1 MKKKTIGILVV
12 LALVAVIFAGCAQ
25 GAPQAPA
32 QPATPAGDAGAAP
45 DAGAPAAEGGNVRIA
60 VAAPLTGDNA
70 EYGQGFLNAAR
81 LQAEHRNAAGG
92 VLGGRQVEIVPFDDA
107 NSSEEA
113 ASIALR
119 IASDG
124 DFAGVIGHF
133 SSGVAMTAAPTYNE
147 NQIINISP
155 SAGHVDFS
163 GIGEFIFRN
172 NTVVVVEAGAILD
185 IAVTDLGHT
194 RIGILSIMTDWGVS
208 TSDVIM
214 NLVDALPGV
223 EVVAHEEV
231 MEGSPDFSP
240 AITAFEAADV
250 DVVISVSQYSTLAPF
265 AIQYRTINPEVDI
278 LGFSNAYTRNLI
290 DIGGESVERVRFPV
304 SFFADS
310 PDPVIQAFV
319 SEYIAANGYSPS
331 ALTAQAFDAVGILLD
346 AIDAAGTTEGEPVRQ
361 MLHEISHN
369 GVAGVV
375 SFDAGGD
382 VMRDFFRVVIQD
394 GEFRLT
400 N

>member
-1 MKKKTIGILVV
+1 MKKKTIGILLT
-12 LALVAVIFAGCAQ
+12 LALVAAIFAGCAQ
-25 GAPQAPA
+25 EEQQPQGQWTFEQGEPTENGAV
-32 QPATPAGDAGAAP
+32 
-45 DAGAPAAEGGNVRIA
+45 AEGGPVRIA

-70 EYGQGFLNAAR
+70 EYGQGFLNAAQ
-81 LQAEHRNAAGG
+81 LQAQARNAAGG

-107 NSSEEA
+107 NSAEEA

-119 IASDG
+119 IVSDG

-172 NTVVVVEAGAILD
+172 NSIVVVEAGAILD
-185 IAVTDLGHT
+185 IAVTDLGAT

-214 NLVDALPGV
+214 DLVEGMPGV

-240 AITAFEAADV
+240 AITAFEAAGV
-250 DVVISVSQYSTLAPF
+250 EAVISVSQYSTLGPF

-290 DIGGESVERVRFPV
+290 DIGGPSVERVRFPV

-310 PDPVIQAFV
+310 PDPIIQAFV
-319 SEYIAANGYSPS
+319 AEYIATFGYSPS

-346 AIDAAGTTEGEPVRQ
+346 AIDAAGTTAGEPVRQ
-361 MLHEISHN
+361 MMHTISHD

-375 SFDAGGD
+375 TFDANGD
-382 VMRDFFRVVIQD
+382 VQRDFFRVVIQD
-394 GEFRLT
+394 GEFVLT

>member
-1 MKKKTIGILVV
+1 MKKRTIGILLV
-12 LALVAVIFAGCAQ
+12 LALVAAMFAGCQQTPQQPAQ
-25 GAPQAPA
+25 GGWTVVEVEENGDDPAPA
-32 QPATPAGDAGAAP
+32 GAGGP
-45 DAGAPAAEGGNVRIA
+45 VRIA

-81 LQAEHRNAAGG
+81 LQAERRNAAGG
-92 VLGGRQVEIVPFDDA
+92 VLGGRMVEIVPFDDA
-107 NSSEEA
+107 NSAEEA

-147 NQIINISP
+147 NQIVNISP

-172 NTVVVVEAGAILD
+172 NAIVVVEAGAILD

-194 RIGILSIMTDWGVS
+194 RIGILSIMTDWGYS
-208 TSDVIM
+208 TSRVIM
-214 NLVDALPGV
+214 NLVEGMPGV

-240 AITAFEAADV
+240 AITAFEAAGAE
-250 DVVISVSQYSTLAPF
+250 VVISVSQYSTLGPF
-265 AIQYRTINPEVDI
+265 AIQYRTINPDIDI
-278 LGFSNAYTRNLI
+278 LGFSNAYTRGLI
-290 DIGGESVERVRFPV
+290 NIGGPSVEGVRFPV

-310 PDPVIQAFV
+310 PDPVIQTFV
-319 SEYIAANGYSPS
+319 SDYMAANGYSPS

-346 AIDAAGTTEGEPVRQ
+346 SIEAAGTTEGEPVRQ
-361 MLHEISHN
+361 QMHIVSHN

-375 SFDAGGD
+375 TFDANGD
-382 VMRDFFRVVIQD
+382 VQRDFFRVVIRD
-394 GEFRLT
+394 GEFVLT